1 MCVCVCVY
9 TCKRMCLFF
18 WMWTIWSLLNLLQYC
33 FSFIIYLFIY
43 FYYKACRILAPLA
56 GIELVPPALEG
67 EVLTPGKSPYV
78 VF

>member
-1 MCVCVCVY
+1 MQMYVFIFLDVDYMVFIEFV
-9 TCKRMCLFF
+9 TILLLFYF
-18 WMWTIWSLLNLLQYC
+18 
-33 FSFIIYLFIY
+33 LFIF
-43 FYYKACRILAPLA
+43 FYYTACRILAPLA